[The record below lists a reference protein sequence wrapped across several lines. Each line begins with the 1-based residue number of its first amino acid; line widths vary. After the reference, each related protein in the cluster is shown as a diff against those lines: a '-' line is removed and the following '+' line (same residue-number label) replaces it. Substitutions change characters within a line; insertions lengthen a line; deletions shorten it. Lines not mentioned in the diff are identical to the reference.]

1 MKKIKRSKLRNLGLN
16 PSRYEIKPA
25 VQPSQLQAYDSGL
38 VDDADSQ
45 SEKGEAE
52 NKPTPESCGDCQH
65 FEIRKYW
72 IGCNKVEQKIKAL
85 DICPIKADEALAET
99 ATLPESPR
107 PSADRL
113 GDNHELPQILLF
125 PDDAH

>member
-1 MKKIKRSKLRNLGLN
+1 MRRSKLKNFGLN

-25 VQPSQLQAYDSGL
+25 VRPSQLQADDSGL

-45 SEKGEAE
+45 SEKGAAE
-52 NKPTPESCGDCQH
+52 TKPTPESCGDCQH

-72 IGCNKVEQKIKAL
+72 IGCTKVEQKIKAL
-85 DICPIKADEALAET
+85 EICPIKADEALAET
-99 ATLPESPR
+99 ATLPESSR

-113 GDNHELPQILLF
+113 GDEQKSLQILLF
-125 PDDAH
+125 PDGAH